1 MQVWRLPVLLVDD
14 FAEITPILLR
24 TAYIEAVYRA
34 QENEFE
40 FQRLTQSFWYSF
52 LMRVSH
58 TQSLNTVLQAF
69 PVEAEDSK
77 FTRPVE
83 PFDCGSDGRKCG
95 AGTKRSP
102 RESC

>member
-1 MQVWRLPVLLVDD
+1 VLLVDD
-14 FAEITPILLR
+14 FAQVTPILLR

-58 TQSLNTVLQAF
+58 TQSVETVLQAF
-69 PVEAEDSK
+69 PAEAEDSM
-77 FTRPVE
+77 FTRPAE
-83 PFDCGSDGRKCG
+83 PFDCGSGGKQCG
-95 AGTKRSP
+95 PNTKRTP